1 MKELPPAFRT
11 IPVGASLTE
20 GLAGFP
26 SEGGWVQAV
35 GFVEDVELKL
45 AGEGADV
52 RRTFRGRYVL
62 ASLAGPLSGPY
73 GVSLSRVGGGGVEV
87 LSGILEGGI
96 SAGVSAVCFSMTG
109 ARLGA
114 PEAREAPTTNV
125 AKPAPSPKGVGP
137 AAGLPARPASSFAA
151 RVGVGAPAE
160 EHDEDEPLPE
170 RGDLVE
176 HFAFGRA
183 EVLSIEGDRLVL
195 RDLYGPG
202 RIREIALDRLSIKG
216 PLEHDGKR
224 MYKLDK
230 R

>member
-11 IPVGASLTE
+11 IPVGVSLVE
-20 GLAGFP
+20 GLSAFP
-26 SEGGWVQAV
+26 VSGGWVQAV

-45 AGEGADV
+45 AGDGADV
-52 RRTFRGRYVL
+52 RRSFRGRYVL
-62 ASLAGPLSGPY
+62 GSLAGPFGGPY

-87 LSGILEGGI
+87 LAGLLEGAI

-109 ARLGA
+109 ARVGA
-114 PEAREAPTTNV
+114 EPAEAPPVPAKV
-125 AKPAPSPKGVGP
+125 APVPKGAGP
-137 AAGLPARPASSFAA
+137 SASLPARPASGFAA
-151 RVGVGAPAE
+151 RVGVGAPVE
-160 EHDEDEPLPE
+160 DEDDDQAQPE

-183 EVLSIEGDRLVL
+183 EVLSVEGDRLVL

-202 RIREIALDRLSIKG
+202 RIREIALGRLVVKG

-224 MYKLDK
+224 LFRLEK

>member
-11 IPVGASLTE
+11 IPVGAPLVEALSE
-20 GLAGFP
+20 FP
-26 SEGGWVQAV
+26 TQGGWVQAV

-62 ASLAGPLSGPY
+62 ASLAGPLGGPY
-73 GVSLSRVGGGGVEV
+73 GVSMSRVGGGGVEA
-87 LSGILEGGI
+87 LSGLLEGGI

-114 PEAREAPTTNV
+114 AEGREV
-125 AKPAPSPKGVGP
+125 PAQTVNSVP
-137 AAGLPARPASSFAA
+137 AASKAPAGVAARPARPVSSFAA
-151 RVGVGAPAE
+151 RVGVGAPVE
-160 EHDEDEPLPE
+160 EAAEDEPLPE

-183 EVLSIEGDRLVL
+183 EVLSVEGDRLVL

-202 RIREIALDRLSIKG
+202 RIREIALDRLTVTG
-216 PLEHDGKR
+216 PLEHAGKR
-224 MYKLDK
+224 LFKLDK

>member
-11 IPVGASLTE
+11 IPVGAALLE
-20 GLAGFP
+20 ALAEFP
-26 SEGGWVQAV
+26 TQGGWVQAV

-45 AGEGADV
+45 SGEGADV
-52 RRTFRGRYVL
+52 RRTFRGRFVL
-62 ASLAGPLSGPY
+62 ASLAGPLGGPY

-87 LSGILEGGI
+87 LVGLLEGGV

-114 PEAREAPTTNV
+114 AEPREAP
-125 AKPAPSPKGVGP
+125 APALPKGPAVPTGAGP
-137 AAGLPARPASSFAA
+137 RAALPARPASSFAS
-151 RVGVGAPAE
+151 RVGLGGPVE
-160 EHDEDEPLPE
+160 EADDDEPVPE

-183 EVLSIEGDRLVL
+183 EVLSVEGERLVL

-202 RIREIALDRLSIKG
+202 RIREIALDRLIVKG

-224 MYKLDK
+224 LYRLDK